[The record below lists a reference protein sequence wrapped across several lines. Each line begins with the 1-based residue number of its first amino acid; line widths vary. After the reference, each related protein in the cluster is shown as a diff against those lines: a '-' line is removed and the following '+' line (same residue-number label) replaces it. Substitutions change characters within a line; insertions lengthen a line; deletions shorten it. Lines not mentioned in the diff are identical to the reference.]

1 MTDESE
7 ARKFHP
13 DTRFEQLARRPGGVP
28 RSQAIRNAQAAID
41 EMKPG
46 FRRWLGQELD
56 ELADAVAGASSHPAG
71 GRDRLA
77 VAALHAA
84 RIRDVGTTMD
94 FELVTFVASSLCQI
108 LDGIAAG
115 APYRSDVIDCHR
127 EALLLV
133 AQEQYRGV
141 RPEQLPELSSGLREV
156 VERALASSEPASDQ
170 S

>member
-1 MTDESE
+1 MTDKPEGRIFPAE
-7 ARKFHP
+7 
-13 DTRFEQLARRPGGVP
+13 TRFEKLARRPGGVP

-56 ELADAVAGASSHPAG
+56 ELADAVAGASSHPG
-71 GRDRLA
+71 GRNRLA

-94 FELVTFVASSLCQI
+94 FELVTFVASSLCQV
-108 LDGIAAG
+108 LDAIAAG

-133 AQEQYRGV
+133 AQEQYRGMG
-141 RPEQLPELSSGLREV
+141 PEQPAHPHQRVQERERV
-156 VERALASSEPASDQ
+156 GTTRHGD
-170 S
+170 